1 MGTACLVGRGVR
13 LERNASPIFLP
24 WTGHSVG
31 LAGKSEAADNSPWEF
46 DQANNQ
52 WRITD
57 KYGKAHFLL
66 VEFYFRDWND
76 L

>member
-1 MGTACLVGRGVR
+1 MDWALG
-13 LERNASPIFLP
+13 
-24 WTGHSVG
+24 G
-31 LAGKSEAADNSPWEF
+31 LAGKSEAANNSPWEF